1 MVMCAYHIAVNL
13 PQTFKGTLT
22 IPHVSISFLCGGK
35 NLNMKKVTIEIT
47 EKGWTVSVHKDEK
60 TFIEKHVATPTGAK
74 SIEGN
79 FEDEPEISEELYD
92 ALSGFAN
99 YDIMR
104 ALANEC

>member
-1 MVMCAYHIAVNL
+1 
-13 PQTFKGTLT
+13 
-22 IPHVSISFLCGGK
+22 
-35 NLNMKKVTIEIT
+35 MKKVTIEIT

-60 TFIEKHVATPTGAK
+60 TFIEKHVVTPTGAK